1 MSIFKS
7 VTFKSAYV
15 QEAEEAAMFDD
26 DYDDDDDDDFSEDEA
41 RQLISFRNPCSF
53 HNTGWSK

>member
-1 MSIFKS
+1 
-7 VTFKSAYV
+7 
-15 QEAEEAAMFDD
+15 MFDD

-53 HNTGWSK
+53 HITGWSK